1 MKQGTQVKRHIRV
14 GLITSLIIFILMM
27 IWASV
32 GMFMD
37 AEIVESPIAF
47 TLQRYWTVAWTIIS
61 LAFSFAVMVF
71 TSIASLIIA
80 TLKRGIS

>member
-1 MKQGTQVKRHIRV
+1 MKQHLRA
-14 GLITSLIIFILMM
+14 GLIVSLIIFILMM

-37 AEIVESPIAF
+37 AEAVESPIAF
-47 TLQRYWTVAWTIIS
+47 TLQRYWLVAWTLIS

-71 TSIASLIIA
+71 TAIVSLMIS
-80 TLKRGIS
+80 TLKRGIT